1 MYYAPSTLVNAKQG
15 YYWIMNYTNSI
26 PIYLQVVNAIKEQII
41 TGGLSPG
48 EKLPSGRDLALQ
60 YTINPNTAAR
70 VYQTLEQERVCFTRR
85 GLGTFVTDDPERIQ
99 EIRSEMAQ
107 GLLQEFLS
115 GLERLGIS
123 REEAVR
129 MIQDKP

>member
-129 MIQDKP
+129 MIQGKP